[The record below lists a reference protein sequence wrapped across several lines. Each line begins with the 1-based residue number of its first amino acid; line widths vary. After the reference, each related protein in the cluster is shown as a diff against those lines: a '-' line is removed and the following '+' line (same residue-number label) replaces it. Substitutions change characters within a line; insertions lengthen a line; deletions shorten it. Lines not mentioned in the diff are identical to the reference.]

1 MNVAV
6 HIRSQM
12 CNLNKDFR
20 FRSVQ
25 RKLIG
30 DFFDNSQQAANCSVR
45 FFLLNFFVFSD
56 LNSWRIA
63 RMTEQLE

>member
-1 MNVAV
+1 MVFDFLFLFEHEV
-6 HIRSQM
+6 FF
-12 CNLNKDFR
+12 LKKYFR

-45 FFLLNFFVFSD
+45 FFFLNFFVF
-56 LNSWRIA
+56 WRIA
-63 RMTEQLE
+63 RMTEQLK